1 MVVFNHINREELVT
15 LLLAVMV
22 DNNPP
27 TDSDL
32 VEKFSN
38 IGWDIYTTIAEQK
51 EEKFNVIQ

>member
-1 MVVFNHINREELVT
+1 MVIFNHTNREELVT
-15 LLLAVMV
+15 LLLGVMV

-27 TDSDL
+27 TDSEL

-38 IGWDIYTTIAEQK
+38 IGWDIYTTIAEQN